1 MVPTA
6 VEGLG
11 KRTKSREGR
20 KGLGESFHGG
30 LRVRALVRLNT
41 SRACPPPCPGPRAMS
56 QRVLGYQRPQLGSS
70 HPGRSGKP
78 SHPLVRKSHWEERS
92 WSPAAMNLHT
102 GVWKEQQ
109 Y

>member
-1 MVPTA
+1 MYTDPKLGKPETEASQGRGCETLGSRSGGGTVPTA

-41 SRACPPPCPGPRAMS
+41 SRACPTPCPGPRAMS
-56 QRVLGYQRPQLGSS
+56 QHVLGYQRPQLGSS
-70 HPGRSGKP
+70 HP
-78 SHPLVRKSHWEERS
+78 RKEW
-92 WSPAAMNLHT
+92 
-102 GVWKEQQ
+102 
-109 Y
+109 